1 MKKSAVSLFALLLAL
16 CLLLAACG
24 QSSPSASGSDLK
36 TESKDLLARIQERG
50 TIIVATEGDWSPWT
64 YHDDSD
70 ALTGFDVELAALIA
84 EGLGVEVEYAETD
97 WDSILAGVE
106 VGRYDIA
113 CNGVDW
119 TEERA
124 EKYTFSSPYLYM
136 QEVLVVREDNE
147 DIHAIED
154 LNGRVTAN
162 SPNSTYAD
170 DAIAAGAEV
179 VYVNTLNETI
189 QVLLQGRAD
198 ATLNAKVSIEDYLR
212 EHPDA
217 AIKIVY
223 ESEGTSVCIPV
234 AKSDDTAS
242 LMEAI
247 DGILQQL
254 RDSGKLAELSEK
266 YFGADLTRK

>member
-1 MKKSAVSLFALLLAL
+1 MKRNLAKTLALLLAL
-16 CLLLAACG
+16 ALCLALTACG
-24 QSSPSASGSDLK
+24 AQQTQTQTQ
-36 TESKDLLARIQERG
+36 TESKDLLARIRERG

-64 YHDDSD
+64 YHDDAD

-84 EGLGVEVEYAETD
+84 EGLGVTVEYAETD
-97 WDSILAGVE
+97 WDAILAGVE
-106 VGRYDIA
+106 AGRFDIA

-124 EKYTFSSPYLYM
+124 EKYTFSTPYLYM
-136 QEVLVVREDNE
+136 QEVLVVRADNE
-147 DIHAIED
+147 DIHGLED
-154 LNGRVTAN
+154 LAGRTTAN

-179 VYVNTLNETI
+179 TYVNTLNETI
-189 QVLLQGRAD
+189 QVLLQGRVD

-223 ESEGTSVCIPV
+223 ESEGTSVCIP
-234 AKSDDTAS
+234 APKGEDSAS

-247 DGILQQL
+247 DAILQGL
-254 RDSGKLAELSEK
+254 RDDGRLAALSEK
-266 YFGADLTRK
+266 YFGGDLTRK